1 VNAVRSTVL
10 FGAWLAAAGVVS
22 AASPRPLPAFE
33 VVSTDGTV
41 VQGASL
47 TRTGH
52 WLLVYVSP
60 ESAPSRTFLA
70 SLAKARPTGAGT
82 VVVVAG
88 KADEARTFAA
98 RHASLRDVAWYA
110 DPQRQ
115 AQAALEVT
123 GVPVV
128 FGLRDGVIEWSA
140 AGKVGDE
147 GTLKGI
153 VASW

>member
-1 VNAVRSTVL
+1 MRRTVL
-10 FGAWLAAAGVVS
+10 FIGALLATAGMVS

-33 VVSTDGTV
+33 VVSTDGAA
-41 VQGASL
+41 VQSAGLA
-47 TRTGH
+47 RTGH

-60 ESAPSRTFLA
+60 DSTPSRAFLA

-88 KADEARTFAA
+88 KADEARTLAA
-98 RHASLRDVAWYA
+98 RHASLRDAAWYA

-128 FGLRDGVIEWSA
+128 FGMRDGVIEWSA

-147 GTLKGI
+147 GTLRGI